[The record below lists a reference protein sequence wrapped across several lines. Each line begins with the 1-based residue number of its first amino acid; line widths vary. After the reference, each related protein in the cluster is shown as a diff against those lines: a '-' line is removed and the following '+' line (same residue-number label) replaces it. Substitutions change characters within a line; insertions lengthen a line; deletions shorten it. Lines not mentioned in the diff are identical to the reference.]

1 MLGSTTAS
9 FIGEAIWV
17 LSEKD
22 ISFLLENGLFGK
34 GVLSRGV
41 PTFNSNEPTLYHHTE
56 KIFHKTQYNQKVEGL
71 EPLQLLFEEAFFLA
85 NKKMLTVLDN
95 SGSAMSV
102 SELWTALCEINPNI
116 SISFFVYNHYRNL
129 GWIPK
134 SGLKFGGDFILYDA
148 GPDECH
154 SKYILRI
161 QVVDETGTVLPF
173 FNSYSWQS
181 IFGSVRLGET
191 VMKVLWYSLVFS
203 INFSPFRQL
212 SCVPSWFHMVLM
224 FKTRT
229 SCC

>member
-1 MLGSTTAS
+1 MNPHSTTTPKRFFTKPS
-9 FIGEAIWV
+9 ITRKWKVDGNMENWHQ
-17 LSEKD
+17 
-22 ISFLLENGLFGK
+22 FLQ
-34 GVLSRGV
+34 V
-41 PTFNSNEPTLYHHTE
+41 
-56 KIFHKTQYNQKVEGL
+56 GL

-154 SKYILRI
+154 SKYGI
-161 QVVDETGTVLPF
+161 
-173 FNSYSWQS
+173 
-181 IFGSVRLGET
+181 
-191 VMKVLWYSLVFS
+191 
-203 INFSPFRQL
+203 
-212 SCVPSWFHMVLM
+212 
-224 FKTRT
+224 
-229 SCC
+229 